1 MANYA
6 EHVRSSSWRAGQRY
20 EWARSA
26 LVAFACVAGCAA
38 PKPPD
43 NGDCV
48 LNPPVTCGKLSV
60 TQLGSRP
67 RVVFDTDAQFR
78 GDPTT
83 ARALEQGAVGDQ
95 YALMYLLFR
104 SDLLQMVAA
113 TTANVNGTSIDAQV
127 SEVRRVASLCGSP
140 ELPIKRGAEG
150 VYADLKDHVDDANFD
165 GAEAVRTII
174 TAASRATPEDRLA
187 IVLGTK
193 ATNVALALTKDPS
206 IAPKIV
212 VYWTATNQPGA
223 DGDPGHSRRGGS
235 GLYNIA
241 KDPDAANYL
250 LAAPVDVHLLQLWEG
265 ERPDVTQPR
274 FSIGSP
280 GLSIK
285 GAADLPCTGPRVTS
299 VTFPD
304 DSQFWTA
311 GSYANAIYGTYAGQG
326 WRSIDE
332 AAVAI
337 LIAHPELAG
346 ELAIPAP
353 SYDGTQMVYPE
364 TSDHHVH
371 VYDEIQ
377 AARVEREFLDTL
389 EDPFISCEWSRTK

>member
-1 MANYA
+1 
-6 EHVRSSSWRAGQRY
+6 
-20 EWARSA
+20 
-26 LVAFACVAGCAA
+26 
-38 PKPPD
+38 
-43 NGDCV
+43 
-48 LNPPVTCGKLSV
+48 
-60 TQLGSRP
+60 
-67 RVVFDTDAQFR
+67 VFDTDAQFR
-78 GDPTT
+78 GDRTT
-83 ARALEQGAVGDQ
+83 SRSLEQGAVGDQ

-113 TTANVNGTSIDAQV
+113 TTANVNGASVDNQV
-127 SEVRRVASLCGSP
+127 SEVQRVASLCGAP

-150 VYADLKDHVDDANFD
+150 VYADLKDHVADANFD
-165 GAEAVRTII
+165 GAEAVNAII
-174 TAASRATPEDRLA
+174 TAARRQSPEDRLV

-223 DGDPGHSRRGGS
+223 DGDPGHARRGGS

-250 LAAPVDVHLLQLWEG
+250 LAAPVELHLMELWEG
-265 ERPDVTQPR
+265 ERPDVTLPR

-285 GAADLPCTGPRVTS
+285 GAADLPCAGPRVAP

-304 DSQFWTA
+304 DNQFWAA

-337 LIAHPELAG
+337 LLAHPELAA
-346 ELAIPAP
+346 ELTIPAP
-353 SYDGTQMVYPE
+353 SYDGTQMIYPE
-364 TSDHHVH
+364 TGDRHVH

-389 EDPFISCEWSRTK
+389 ANPFLSCEWSRMR

>member
-1 MANYA
+1 MANYT
-6 EHVRSSSWRAGQRY
+6 EDVRSSAGCADQRHGGV
-20 EWARSA
+20 WSA
-26 LVAFACVAGCAA
+26 LAALACLAGCAA
-38 PKPPD
+38 PQPPD
-43 NGDCV
+43 GGDCV
-48 LNPPVTCGKLSV
+48 LSAPVACEKLTA

-83 ARALEQGAVGDQ
+83 SRPREQGALGDQ

-113 TTANVNGTSIDAQV
+113 TTANVNDTSIDNQV
-127 SEVRRVASLCGSP
+127 SEVQRVAALCGSP
-140 ELPIKRGAEG
+140 DLPIKRGAKG
-150 VYADLKDHVDDANFD
+150 VYADLKDHVDEPGFD
-165 GAEAVRTII
+165 GAEAVNTII
-174 TAASRATPEDRLA
+174 NAARRATTEDRLA

-223 DGDPGHSRRGGS
+223 DAPGSRRGGS

-250 LAAPVDVHLLQLWEG
+250 LAAPVELHLMQLWEG
-265 ERPDVTQPR
+265 ECCDVTQPR
-274 FSIGSP
+274 FTDAAP

-285 GAADLPCTGPRVTS
+285 GAADLPCTGPRVAP

-304 DSQFWTA
+304 DNQFWTA
-311 GSYANAIYGTYAGQG
+311 GAYASAIFTTYSGQG
-326 WRSIDE
+326 WRAMDE
-332 AAVAI
+332 ASMAV
-337 LIAHPELAG
+337 LLAHPELAG
-346 ELAIPAP
+346 DTVIPAP
-353 SYDGTQMVYPE
+353 SYDGTQMIYPE
-364 TSDHHVH
+364 TSDHQVH
-371 VYDEIQ
+371 VYDVMQ
-377 AARVEREFLDTL
+377 AARIEREFLDTL
-389 EDPFISCEWSRTK
+389 ATPFVSCEWSQTK